1 MSYTTRTT
9 CRLCAADLLNTV
21 LDLGEQPL
29 ANEYPAAPGPQD
41 AFPLYIVQCV
51 SCGHVQ
57 NPVVVDPVRLF
68 AHDYS
73 YTSGTS
79 PVFRKHLH
87 DLAEGLFATGKR
99 SLVDIGSNDGTL
111 IGECRRRGMRA
122 LGVDPACNL
131 AVSASASGCLTIPA
145 FFTVETAR
153 EIRRLMNGGPDVV
166 TALNVFAHAD
176 DLGGIADGVA
186 ELLDPGSTFVF
197 EVAYIVDVVAKNEIG
212 TLYSEH
218 LSTHSLGPL
227 LPFFRARGLQVVD
240 VARTPIQGGS
250 LRVFVKQRG
259 TYAHEGRI
267 AEVLRAEEGLELAL
281 KQWPGRVAAER
292 EAVAAELA
300 PYLAQHGGPCKACG
314 GTSGNHPPHDPKPW
328 GPCLVC
334 RGHGHDYRPGT
345 LAVYGAPARLTPWAY
360 AMGFKPDDVTCVFD
374 DEPRKVGRYTP
385 GLNWPVVSS
394 SELYERNPEAI
405 LISSWNYAENIKSRF
420 PDYRGR
426 WLVPPREP
434 VSAAA

>member
-1 MSYTTRTT
+1 MSDYRYRTE
-9 CRLCAADLLNTV
+9 CRLCSSSSFSTV
-21 LDLGEQPL
+21 LTLPEQPL
-29 ANEYPAAPGPQD
+29 ANEYPATPGPQD
-41 AFPLYIVQCV
+41 TFPLYIVQCV
-51 SCGHVQ
+51 ACGHVQ

-79 PVFRKHLH
+79 PVFRKHLQ
-87 DLAEGLFATGKR
+87 DLAEDLFATGKR
-99 SLVDIGSNDGTL
+99 SIVDIGSNDGTL
-111 IGECRRRGMRA
+111 IGECRKRGMRA
-122 LGVDPACNL
+122 VGVDPACNL

-153 EIRRLMNGGPDVV
+153 ELRRLMNGGPDVV

-186 ELLDPGSTFVF
+186 ELLDPDSTFVF
-197 EVAYIVDVVAKNEIG
+197 EVAYIVDVVAKNELG
-212 TLYSEH
+212 TLYHEH
-218 LSTHSLGPL
+218 TSTHGLGPL
-227 LPFFRARGLQVVD
+227 LPFFRSRGLQVVD

-281 KQWPGRVAAER
+281 KQWPARVAAER
-292 EAVAAELA
+292 DAVAAELA
-300 PYLAQHGGPCKACG
+300 PFIGPP
-314 GTSGNHPPHDPKPW
+314 SS
-328 GPCLVC
+328 
-334 RGHGHDYRPGT
+334 

-360 AMGFKPDDVTCVFD
+360 AMGFRPDDVTCVFD

-385 GLNWPVVSS
+385 GLNWPIVSS
-394 SELYERNPEAI
+394 SELYERNPKAV

-420 PDYRGR
+420 PDYRGQ

-434 VSAAA
+434 VGVAA